1 MFKKTNKDTVSKA
14 MQNAGLKEVLKNL
27 KEMED
32 FSRSNTHPIVL
43 TIECII
49 SAYNCIPCKCLAK
62 RVKKIKSLSAINEL
76 KYNIKSLI
84 YELEAF
90 LDYYK
95 DDIQDNMPNEK

>member
-27 KEMED
+27 KEIED
-32 FSRSNTHPIVL
+32 FSRSTIHPIIL
-43 TIECII
+43 AIECII
-49 SAYNCIPCKCLAK
+49 SAYNCIPCKCLTK
-62 RVKKIKSLSAINEL
+62 RVKKIKTIYAENEL

-95 DDIQDNMPNEK
+95 DDIQDNMQDEE